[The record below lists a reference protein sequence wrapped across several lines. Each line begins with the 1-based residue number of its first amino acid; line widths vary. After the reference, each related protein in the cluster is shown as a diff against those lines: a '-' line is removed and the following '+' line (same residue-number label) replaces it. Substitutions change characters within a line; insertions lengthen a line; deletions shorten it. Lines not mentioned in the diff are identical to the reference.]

1 MKIQIIEI
9 KTGSIGLKKKI
20 SVIQEDTARQLRC
33 ILSDFIIP
41 DGSAARIYA
50 IKPSGNKIYNDGVI
64 EGNTVLVDITT
75 QLIAEI
81 GEVACQVE
89 ITEPNG
95 NVLTSFEFVIEV
107 KKRLKDASAIESTN
121 EYKALESALEKTQ
134 GLDARINSEVSERKS
149 EYAVLSARMDTFT
162 VLEEGSTT
170 GDAELIDARVGADGS
185 TYSNVGGNIRNQGS
199 DIIYLNNKSICFDVE
214 KIHLNDMKGWDDG
227 HIWLC
232 NKSNVPTDWVNS
244 TVGMTGFIKVK
255 KGDIVNVYFGSGYST
270 GTALHITEYPAVT
283 TDFNTMLNT
292 VSSSI
297 TVSRNG
303 RATYTVSNENANY
316 IRVGF
321 TTMYKDTC
329 VIGINKEIGNDIPNE
344 FYNKRHNA
352 FDDFIAMKNVMQVMG
367 VCSENLYNIDT
378 ITEYTTL
385 SNGLRIVATDFIDC
399 IEDDIFVCNYF
410 YSNINYVV
418 NLYDSTSD
426 DKLSQIVIRNG
437 DKAFRIPQ
445 GIKRI
450 RLILTTAEK
459 NFFEIYRIRTK
470 SIKNISVDCIGDSIC
485 QGYVGY
491 IGEEYVFAHPT
502 WQDSV
507 SGKLGAIFVNY
518 GEGGSGYMT
527 TGQKGHTMLQNFNNI
542 ETRSDWCLLFGG
554 VNDRNY
560 AKVQLGDM
568 TSTSGSDT
576 IYGKIKEL
584 LTSAATTYNN
594 KVFVISPIRDINYG
608 VNNSYGYNLGTLTDA
623 LKNVADSLN
632 LPFLNLYNDGVFNP
646 SLDTHSVDGIHP
658 TQLVIDNYIATRIYE
673 FIRNYIN

>member
-1 MKIQIIEI
+1 MMITINLQDGIVSKANKKLTQWDYGQQLQLSGVELPTSYEVHFSTYKTKDALVIKATSNIVDIPDAILANVCADKINVYVYVKTETDGTTVYKGIINCNMRSKPDDYPQEMWESINEWHHIIE
-9 KTGSIGLKKKI
+9 
-20 SVIQEDTARQLRC
+20 
-33 ILSDFIIP
+33 
-41 DGSAARIYA
+41 
-50 IKPSGNKIYNDGVI
+50 
-64 EGNTVLVDITT
+64 
-75 QLIAEI
+75 
-81 GEVACQVE
+81 EV
-89 ITEPNG
+89 N
-95 NVLTSFEFVIEV
+95 
-107 KKRLKDASAIESTN
+107 EST
-121 EYKALESALEKTQ
+121 
-134 GLDARINSEVSERKS
+134 
-149 EYAVLSARMDTFT
+149 
-162 VLEEGSTT
+162 
-170 GDAELIDARVGADGS
+170 AELIDARVDADGS
-185 TYSNVGGNIRNQGS
+185 THSNVGGNIRKQGS
-199 DIIYLNNKSICFDVE
+199 DIIYLNNKSICFEDD

-232 NKSNVPTDWVNS
+232 SKSGVPTDWVNS
-244 TVGMTGFIKVK
+244 TVGMTDFIKVK
-255 KGDIVNVYFGSGYST
+255 KDDVINVYFGSGYST

-303 RATYTVSNENANY
+303 RATYTISNENANY

-329 VIGINKEIGNDIPNE
+329 VIGINKEIGNAIPND
-344 FYNKRHNA
+344 FYNNRHNV
-352 FDDFIAMKNVMQVMG
+352 FDDIIAMKNVMQVMG
-367 VCSENLYNIDT
+367 VCSDNLYNIDT

-426 DKLSQIVIRNG
+426 DKLSQIAIKNG

-470 SIKNISVDCIGDSIC
+470 SVRNIGVDCVGDSIC
-485 QGYVGY
+485 QGYIGY
-491 IGEEYVFAHPT
+491 IGEKYVFAHPT

-507 SGKLGAIFVNY
+507 SGKLGATFVNY
-518 GEGGSGYMT
+518 GEGGSGYVT

-560 AKVQLGDM
+560 AEVQLGDM
-568 TSTSGSDT
+568 TSASGSNT

-584 LTSAATTYNN
+584 LSFASATYSN
-594 KVFVISPIRDINYG
+594 KVFVIAPIRDINYG
-608 VNNSYGYNLGTLTDA
+608 VNNSYGYNLGDLTNA
-623 LKNVADSLN
+623 LKSVADSLN

-646 SLDTHSVDGIHP
+646 SLNTHSVDGIHP